1 MKLSEIKAKQAIF
14 KPVDPVYE
22 ETIEDFELIFKPRSD
37 KEAYE
42 KFQNRLRSGGLETE
56 EQIAE
61 TFFDILESGK
71 LGDYEFTLENLLE
84 ILTSEDYAFIS
95 GQLVEFFTDKSNFF
109 TVPPPVEE
117 KEEEKEEVFP
127 PRTTKKKKA

>member
-22 ETIEDFELIFKPRSD
+22 ETIEDFELVFKPRSD

-71 LGDYEFTLENLLE
+71 LGDSEFTLENLLE

-109 TVPPPVEE
+109 QVGKP
-117 KEEEKEEVFP
+117 K
-127 PRTTKKKKA
+127 RKKA